1 MKAPRILV
9 VDDEAHILEV
19 LEMRLGAL
27 GLDVAAA
34 RTAREALE
42 ALDAQPF
49 DVALFDLRMA
59 PVDGLTLM
67 ESAHARQP
75 RLPVLIMTAH
85 GTIETAVE
93 AIRRGAFDYLTKPF
107 VAEELRVK
115 IGRALSARRWARDR
129 QLLKT
134 VGEALGSLAAVE
146 RTLEAVAQATV
157 EATEAERAVV
167 FLLDGARLTAATVAG
182 GARGPLE
189 PLEEAARAALDK
201 RGPTRVAPAEG
212 PVLMAVAFFVDAGP
226 AGVLVVES
234 APGVLPTPDDL
245 ELLAVFSSQAQA
257 ALRNAHEFSR
267 LRSGALAALGRMA
280 AEVAHELKNPLGGL
294 KLYAR
299 YLEQRL
305 EQSSDA
311 EGLAVAQKLG
321 RAIDDLARTVTEITA
336 FGRPVEL
343 RREPTAVNT
352 LLEECLGLAQDRV
365 EAAGAAVV
373 RDLDQ
378 ALPLLWVDPRQLK
391 KVLLNL
397 VVNGL
402 DALQAGGTL
411 TVRSR
416 RVPDGVEVVVEDTG
430 AGMTEET
437 RARIFDPFFTTKP
450 EGTGLGMSIARSIVD
465 RHRGRL
471 SVSSEAGRGT
481 QVTVW
486 LPGEPA

>member
-1 MKAPRILV
+1 
-9 VDDEAHILEV
+9 
-19 LEMRLGAL
+19 
-27 GLDVAAA
+27 
-34 RTAREALE
+34 
-42 ALDAQPF
+42 
-49 DVALFDLRMA
+49 
-59 PVDGLTLM
+59 
-67 ESAHARQP
+67 
-75 RLPVLIMTAH
+75 
-85 GTIETAVE
+85 
-93 AIRRGAFDYLTKPF
+93 
-107 VAEELRVK
+107 
-115 IGRALSARRWARDR
+115 
-129 QLLKT
+129 
-134 VGEALGSLAAVE
+134 
-146 RTLEAVAQATV
+146 
-157 EATEAERAVV
+157 
-167 FLLDGARLTAATVAG
+167 
-182 GARGPLE
+182 
-189 PLEEAARAALDK
+189 
-201 RGPTRVAPAEG
+201 
-212 PVLMAVAFFVDAGP
+212 
-226 AGVLVVES
+226 
-234 APGVLPTPDDL
+234 
-245 ELLAVFSSQAQA
+245 
-257 ALRNAHEFSR
+257 
-267 LRSGALAALGRMA
+267 MA